1 MVEQTGSEIAAA
13 RDELQRAESAH
24 QIAHLSYT
32 RLQEVAKREPGLIP
46 QQEVDESRSRDLVA
60 EAQVASAKS
69 KLRVEENRTLVAK
82 AEEARLRTL
91 AQLRHDYR
99 AVRRH
104 RDQTI
109 RECSGR

>member
-13 RDELQRAESAH
+13 QDELQRAESAH

-46 QQEVDESRSRDLVA
+46 QQEVDEVRSRDLVA

-69 KLRVEENRTLVAK
+69 KLRVEENRTGWQK
-82 AEEARLRTL
+82 RKKARLRRCATTSRSR
-91 AQLRHDYR
+91 LRSP
-99 AVRRH
+99 AP
-104 RDQTI
+104 
-109 RECSGR
+109 